1 MNKID
6 VASLQKVK
14 LKVEIW
20 SDVVCPWCYIGKRRF
35 EQALEQFEHK
45 QDIEIV
51 WKSYQLDPEMKSDP
65 SKTIHQMLAE
75 KKGISV
81 DQAARMNDHVT
92 QLAREAG
99 LSYQFDRAVVANT
112 FDAHRLIQLAKQKG
126 LGPEAEERLFR
137 AYFTEGEN
145 LADHTTLVKLGVE
158 IGISSKE
165 VSDMLSGN
173 AFADE
178 VSQDIYEAYQL
189 GIRSVPTFVFN
200 ERYGIAGA
208 QEPELFLNTLRK
220 AWNG

>member
-1 MNKID
+1 MNMID

-51 WKSYQLDPEMKSDP
+51 WKSYQLDPELKSDP
-65 SKTIHQMLAE
+65 KTTVHQMLAN

-81 DQAARMNDHVT
+81 EQARQMNDHVT
-92 QLAREAG
+92 QLAHEAG
-99 LSYQFDRAVVANT
+99 LSYHFERAVVANT
-112 FDAHRLIQLAKQKG
+112 FDAHRLIQLAKKKG

-145 LADHTTLVKLGVE
+145 LADHATLEKIGSE
-158 IGISSKE
+158 IGIPAQE
-165 VSDMLSGN
+165 VSEMLSGR

-178 VSQDIYEAYQL
+178 VSQDAYEAYQL

-208 QEPELFLNTLRK
+208 QEPDLFLSTLRK